1 MTRELTRLQSKQA
14 AKEKEQREKT
24 AMATWRGNEGKKQ
37 AEGKKTFY
45 LKDKDRKKL
54 VEEQRMQEL
63 QKDKRKLHK
72 VLDRKKRTERKK
84 DFRSAPPLR
93 QS

>member
-1 MTRELTRLQSKQA
+1 MQELTKLQSKQA
-14 AKEKEQREKT
+14 AVEKEEREKQ
-24 AMATWRGNEGKKQ
+24 AMSQWKGSESKKQ

-45 LKDKDRKKL
+45 LKAGERKKL
-54 VEEQRMQEL
+54 LEENRMQEL

-72 VLDRKKRTERKK
+72 VMDRKKRTERRK

-93 QS
+93 QA